1 MTQKP
6 KKICETTLK
15 HKKMIEITKKP
26 KTMTKNTPQ
35 HLKMAKIHSKPFK
48 TTRRPYKQKNNL
60 MILKPKKL
68 LK

>member
-1 MTQKP
+1 
-6 KKICETTLK
+6 
-15 HKKMIEITKKP
+15 MIEITKKP
-26 KTMTKNTPQ
+26 KTMTKNTPE

-48 TTRRPYKQKNNL
+48 TTRRPFKQKNKL